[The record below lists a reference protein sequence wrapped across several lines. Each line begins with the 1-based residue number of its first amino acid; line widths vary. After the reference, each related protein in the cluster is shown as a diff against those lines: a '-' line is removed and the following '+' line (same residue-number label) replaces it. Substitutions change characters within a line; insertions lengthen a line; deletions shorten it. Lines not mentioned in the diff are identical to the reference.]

1 MQLYSI
7 FAILFVILGI
17 LFALQNTAPV
27 TVSFMLWSF
36 EGSLALVF
44 VLAVLLGGLI
54 ASLAATPRVLR
65 QQWQLFRLRRQVDK
79 LEKDL
84 AEARVIT
91 AQEDVAAAAP
101 LPVRTALPHE
111 RTNALIES
119 DSPG

>member
-91 AQEDVAAAAP
+91 AQEDVAAAAS